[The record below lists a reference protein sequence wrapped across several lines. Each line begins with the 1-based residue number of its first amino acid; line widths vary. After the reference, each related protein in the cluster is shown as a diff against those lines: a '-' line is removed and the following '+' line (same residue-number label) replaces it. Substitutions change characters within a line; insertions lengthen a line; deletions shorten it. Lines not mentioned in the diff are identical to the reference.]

1 MKKIYPLVITDKIA
15 ECTTFYKDNFDF
27 VAVFEQDWYVQLLH
41 EKSGAELAF
50 MQPNVKTQP
59 EELHSGFT
67 GSGIVFSLEVDD
79 AQAEWKRLEG
89 KGLDVVASLR
99 DEQWGQRHFIVTDPS
114 GVFVDVVQQ
123 LSA

>member
-15 ECTTFYKDNFDF
+15 ECAMFYKDNFGF
-27 VAVFEQDWYVQLLH
+27 IAVFEQDWYVQLLH

-59 EELHSGFT
+59 IELHPGFT
-67 GSGIVFSLEVDD
+67 GGGIVLSLEVDD
-79 AQAEWKRLEG
+79 ARAEWERLED
-89 KGLDVVASLR
+89 KGLDVIVSLR
-99 DEQWGQRHFIVTDPS
+99 DEEWGQRHFIVTDPS

-123 LSA
+123 LGA